1 MIRDCCLSMDFHA
14 ARLRFCEGMAE
25 TKRMLQSPRNMLHMT
40 LALFLI
46 LPVFC
51 YGQNSARSKIADY
64 LSKKAYAIPYSI
76 FREQPAP
83 PPGLMPLLAHQAKW
97 DEMARG
103 DLNSQAPYLQFERI
117 DDSASEGGGGVA
129 RYRVLAAGVP
139 ENKVFAFGLWPA
151 KSFVLDPASAYA
163 KEDAA
168 GNRDIYVNAQGLL
181 MTRMPKPN
189 EEESLRAVDELVV
202 MPATERA
209 EPVRYL
215 LESKDGEVQAFGT
228 LVPHPATAEDKG
240 CRIEARIA
248 QPASTALLIIM
259 DGFPAKA
266 KISVVLESEGEVA
279 NATLTADANG
289 HAVTADFPYVAG
301 KAQGVVNATA
311 EGRNCLPSV
320 EVPWGATAQ
329 PAAKTP

>member
-1 MIRDCCLSMDFHA
+1 
-14 ARLRFCEGMAE
+14 
-25 TKRMLQSPRNMLHMT
+25 
-40 LALFLI
+40 
-46 LPVFC
+46 
-51 YGQNSARSKIADY
+51 
-64 LSKKAYAIPYSI
+64 
-76 FREQPAP
+76 
-83 PPGLMPLLAHQAKW
+83 
-97 DEMARG
+97 
-103 DLNSQAPYLQFERI
+103 
-117 DDSASEGGGGVA
+117 
-129 RYRVLAAGVP
+129 VLAAGVP

-151 KSFVLDPASAYA
+151 KSFVLDPADAYA

-168 GNRDIYVNAQGLL
+168 GKRDIYVNAQGLL

-189 EEESLRAVDELVV
+189 EEVSLKAADELVV

-228 LVPHPATAEDKG
+228 LVPHPAMAEDKG

-279 NATLTADANG
+279 NQTLTADANG
-289 HAVTADFPYVAG
+289 HAVMADLPYVAG
-301 KAQGVVNATA
+301 KAQGVVKATA
-311 EGRNCLPSV
+311 EGPHCLPSV

-329 PAAKTP
+329 PTGKTP